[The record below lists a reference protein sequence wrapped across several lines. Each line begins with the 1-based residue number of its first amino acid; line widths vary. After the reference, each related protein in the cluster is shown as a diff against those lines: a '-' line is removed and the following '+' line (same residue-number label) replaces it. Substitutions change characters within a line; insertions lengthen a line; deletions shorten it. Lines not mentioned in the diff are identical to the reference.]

1 MQIVINISKET
12 YKSVMD
18 GTYCGSLYE
27 ELKNGVP
34 IPECHGKLVDIDLL
48 RDQVSHDDREAFS
61 KHQVWL
67 LISVHNKDLPIRLD
81 ADEAYKNRLHISEE
95 DYKNRDIGVD
105 LNHAEE

>member
-1 MQIVINISKET
+1 MQIVINISKEI

-48 RDQVSHDDREAFS
+48 RDQLCHDEREAFS

-67 LISVHNKDLPIRLD
+67 LLSVHNKDLPIRLD
-81 ADEAYKNRLHISEE
+81 ADEAYKSRLHISEE
-95 DYKNRDIGVD
+95 DYKNRVIGAD

>member
-1 MQIVINISKET
+1 MQIAIEISDEL
-12 YKSVMD
+12 YQSVQN

-48 RDQVSHDDREAFS
+48 RDQVSHDDRETFS

-67 LISVHNKDLPIRLD
+67 LLSVHNKDLPIRLD